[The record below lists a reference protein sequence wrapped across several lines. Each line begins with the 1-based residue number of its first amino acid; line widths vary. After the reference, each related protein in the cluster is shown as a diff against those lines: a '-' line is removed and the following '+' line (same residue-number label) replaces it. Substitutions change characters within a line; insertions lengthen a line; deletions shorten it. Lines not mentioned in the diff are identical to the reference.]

1 MKLIMMDKHHLQV
14 GSGWSLRA
22 GAGGPASAEGQETPP
37 SPAPHPIP
45 EPRAWSDPSESK
57 NELAGLPT
65 GLLPA
70 PLFRSLQGLKACISR
85 GDSRGYEEGSVAAF
99 FFRRASYQCDKGAP
113 REGDAASSVA
123 LSPRTTGCVNP
134 AKSPAAARQF
144 AVSGQRFA
152 KQTAPSCISLSCS
165 LEFLLQPR
173 APHEQG
179 APSWPSPDNRSARQN
194 A

>member
-1 MKLIMMDKHHLQV
+1 MEPQSRCWRPCL
-14 GSGWSLRA
+14 SG
-22 GAGGPASAEGQETPP
+22 GARDAPLPP
-37 SPAPHPIP
+37 PPHPIP
-45 EPRAWSDPSESK
+45 EPRARSDPSKSK
-57 NELAGLPT
+57 NELASLPT
-65 GLLPA
+65 GFLPA

-85 GDSRGYEEGSVAAF
+85 GDSRGYEEGSVAAFF

-152 KQTAPSCISLSCS
+152 KQTAPSCISPSCS